1 MPHDRRRLGWRI
13 KQRRARLRR
22 EDFVFLHGRP
32 FRCANGRLHNSEALG
47 HDMAAN
53 QRFAFCPILLPN
65 KRRLA
70 TTKATAVL
78 LGYARVSK
86 SEDQET
92 APQIRAL
99 KKAGCKRVFEEAA
112 SGGRW
117 DRPELHRL
125 LDRIRTGDTLVVW
138 KLDRLSRSLK
148 DLLVILERINAM
160 GGKFRSLTESI
171 DTSGPAGRMMMQM
184 LGSFAEFEREMIRE
198 RTRAGLREARE
209 KGRVPGRKPKITAE
223 QKKEIVEGVAS
234 GRKSAAEMARLFK
247 IHRATISRFVSQARA
262 DQKSASRP

>member
-1 MPHDRRRLGWRI
+1 M
-13 KQRRARLRR
+13 
-22 EDFVFLHGRP
+22 
-32 FRCANGRLHNSEALG
+32 
-47 HDMAAN
+47 
-53 QRFAFCPILLPN
+53 
-65 KRRLA
+65 
-70 TTKATAVL
+70 L

-92 APQIRAL
+92 ALQIRAL
-99 KKAGCKRVFEEAA
+99 KKAGCKKVFEEAA
-112 SGGRW
+112 PGGRW

-125 LDRIRTGDTLVVW
+125 LDQMRAGDTLVVW

-148 DLLVILERINAM
+148 DLLVILERIDAM
-160 GGKFRSLTESI
+160 GAKFRSLTESI

-209 KGRVPGRKPKITAE
+209 KGRLPGRKPRITEE
-223 QKKEIVEGVAS
+223 QKKEIVEAVAS

-247 IHRATISRFVSQARA
+247 IHRATISRFVSQARTTPSPKA
-262 DQKSASRP
+262 VP